1 MSKAWHQLF
10 YHLNWSTARREPL
23 IPEEVEDSLYRY
35 IGSRGAAYGYKLIVV
50 NGMEDHVH
58 VVGSWPPKV
67 SVVEAVQ
74 KLKGSSSNFMSSCL
88 SVQPFRWQQG
98 YGAFT
103 VSKTDL
109 GKIVAYV
116 ENQKMHHSR
125 DRTLYELE
133 CSEPE

>member
-23 IPEEVEDSLYRY
+23 IPEEAEDPLYRY
-35 IGSRGAAYGYKLIVV
+35 IGSRGVAYGYKLLAV

-58 VVGSWPPKV
+58 VVGSWPPTV
-67 SVVEAVQ
+67 SVKEAVQ
-74 KLKGSSSNFMSSCL
+74 KLKGSSSHFMSSCK
-88 SVQPFRWQQG
+88 PFRWQQG

-109 GKIVAYV
+109 DRVVAYV
-116 ENQKMHHSR
+116 QNQKMHHSR
-125 DRTLYELE
+125 AQTLYELE
-133 CSEPE
+133 CLEPE